1 MKNTF
6 IDYHLRFW
14 RFHNRHIEFI
24 LPNGKLTSGVL
35 VDTLSKERQEVHT
48 QYAFIHS
55 KDRREWK
62 NAIECGDVKRSESF
76 EKVFDIRNI
85 ERVMCVL

>member
-1 MKNTF
+1 MKNIF

-14 RFHNRHIEFI
+14 QFHNKHIKFL
-24 LPNGKLTSGVL
+24 LPNGELTSGVL
-35 VDTLSKERQEVHT
+35 VDTLSKDRQKVHT

-62 NAIECGDVKRSESF
+62 NAIKCGDTDRKKSF
-76 EKVFDIRNI
+76 EKIFDIRNVK
-85 ERVMCVL
+85 RVMRVL